1 MNNFENQLQ
10 WALLWKIT
18 SSWSLQICFFSDSV
32 FQSYQWIREAK
43 ERAALSQRM
52 RRGWG
57 TRVSI
62 SSVLLKTQHNA
73 KTEFNHYCNEWTFF
87 CPQDILNRLTDEE
100 MKCFYEAFKEFDY
113 NNDGHINTKEL
124 SKWGKFK
131 DYQYLIRARLGRKY
145 SLDMSRN
152 PQK

>member
-1 MNNFENQLQ
+1 MD
-10 WALLWKIT
+10 
-18 SSWSLQICFFSDSV
+18 FF
-32 FQSYQWIREAK
+32 A
-43 ERAALSQRM
+43 
-52 RRGWG
+52 
-57 TRVSI
+57 
-62 SSVLLKTQHNA
+62 
-73 KTEFNHYCNEWTFF
+73 
-87 CPQDILNRLTDEE
+87 QDILNRLTDEE